1 MYRSVSVNAED
12 ISLIGVKQFRSV
24 GSVFFFLKQINFLS
38 CCIAQNAAMDIQK
51 NCVYLVGAGPGDPD
65 LLTVKAARI
74 LAVADVV
81 VYDHLVG
88 DGVLELVASRTER
101 IYVGKE
107 SGNHTLPQDDISA
120 LLVSLGRKGG
130 VVVRLKGGDPYIFG
144 RGGEEIAALAEEGLC
159 FEVVP
164 GITAASGM
172 AAYAGIPL
180 THRDHA
186 QSCLFVTGHLKDGS
200 IDLDWDA
207 LARPHQTVVI
217 YMGIGGLGEICSQL
231 ISHGLPA
238 STPAAVVRNATRDN
252 QFVVRGNLT
261 NLAQRCKDDGI
272 KPPALIVVGEVAGL
286 ADQLDWFSAVQQRQ
300 SRKYALKMVASGNS

>member
-1 MYRSVSVNAED
+1 
-12 ISLIGVKQFRSV
+12 
-24 GSVFFFLKQINFLS
+24 
-38 CCIAQNAAMDIQK
+38 MDINK
-51 NCVYLVGAGPGDPD
+51 NCVYLLGAGPGDPD

-88 DGVLELVASRTER
+88 EGVMALIPARARL

-107 SGNHTLPQDDISA
+107 SGNHSVPQEEISQR
-120 LLVSLGRKGG
+120 LVELGRNGG

-144 RGGEEIAALAEEGLC
+144 RGGEEIAELAAARIC
-159 FEVVP
+159 FQVVP

-200 IDLDWDA
+200 IDLDWPA
-207 LARPHQTVVI
+207 LARPGQTAVI
-217 YMGIGGLGEICSQL
+217 YMGIGGLGEISRQL
-231 ISHGLPA
+231 MAHGVA
-238 STPAAVVRNATRDN
+238 STMPAAVVRNATCEDQR
-252 QFVVRGNLT
+252 VVQAT
-261 NLAQRCKDDGI
+261 LASLPDACRLAGI
-272 KPPALIVVGEVAGL
+272 KPPALIVIGSVVSLAG
-286 ADQLDWFSAVQQRQ
+286 QLDWFSQMQ
-300 SRKYALKMVASGNS
+300 SSQTPHALMLVRSGKS

>member
-1 MYRSVSVNAED
+1 
-12 ISLIGVKQFRSV
+12 
-24 GSVFFFLKQINFLS
+24 
-38 CCIAQNAAMDIQK
+38 MDIDK

-65 LLTVKAARI
+65 LLTLKAARI
-74 LAVADVV
+74 IVVAEVV

-88 DGVLELVASRTER
+88 NDVLALIPPRARR

-107 SGNHTLPQDDISA
+107 AGNHTLSQEKISR
-120 LLVSLGRKGG
+120 LLVELGRKGG

-144 RGGEEIAALAEEGLC
+144 RGGEEIAALAEEGLN
-159 FEVVP
+159 FQVVP

-207 LARPHQTVVI
+207 LVRPRQTVVI
-217 YMGIGGLGEICSQL
+217 YMGIGGLEEICRQL
-231 ISHGLPA
+231 MAHGLPA
-238 STPAAVVRNATRDN
+238 ATPAAVICNATLSN
-252 QFVVRGNLT
+252 QRVVRGDVDTLT
-261 NLAQRCKDDGI
+261 RRCREAGVA
-272 KPPALIVVGEVAGL
+272 PPALIVIGSVAAL
-286 ADQLDWFSAVQQRQ
+286 ADSLDWFSSQQMPRE
-300 SRKYALKMVASGNS
+300 KYALKMVASGNS